1 MPLPLAAWAAYAL
14 SAKIAGDK
22 GRAAANA
29 KSTAEARSKGMGYL
43 VRNAD
48 NTVKMFY
55 DDQTKQVQ
63 SAIQGGGKLLKV
75 APAGTMSME
84 FTDKEKPEVI
94 TLYQYRDSKT
104 GDMSNPMSYEKF
116 TDLQKGTG
124 NVVAVGS
131 QKQGETP
138 VMFPQDMREAYWN
151 NVGANPQQKE
161 IQQYSATHP
170 KFITKDN
177 PSGEISGTYATVMA
191 GLTEAK
197 VALDDPKLNAFTYIE
212 TVDKN
217 GGTSIEDRKVFEFQA
232 TEESQSAIQYT
243 FKPNATWTPEDAPE
257 GYQKDDIL
265 ITYSSE
271 GATSQMQGYDLVET
285 SQGTMNY
292 DTNVPGGKGFNA
304 TSTTILSSNG
314 AGQNAVEKLTDAM
327 DAGEIPLLYRSET
340 NGMVGNKLKNIE
352 DMLASNINILTSN
365 PLLLNEIQT
374 GILEGKNEAVRYR
387 NAMFGFIVKDYEEER
402 ESVDGKKRI
411 SLNFSIPLEDYI
423 QKSPYAS
430 ALGLEGMSSLV
441 KTYDDKEKINLNN
454 TLKSQNTDANQIA
467 RVVSLPVD
475 GTASSVM
482 QSLLQ
487 GANGITNVVTLYPNK
502 YKDLVENSLLVKLV
516 DNVITTEM
524 KINGR
529 VLSKEEAALLR
540 FDSFVNYKTDANGM
554 QLRDENN
561 VRLLAEDQPIL
572 DILSELNKN
581 IVIPGTQDSRSITEL
596 DVLFQQLDPTV
607 AAVGAFSSTSK
618 DTVKKFVMGMPS
630 FDEAITV
637 VSQLLGSG
645 RGAQMAMNTK
655 YNFGGD
661 INEATKY
668 AANQRAVFDASSRAL
683 QVLRDALSTYTI
695 DEQGNVLGDST
706 AVGNIALFLEGGKYL
721 IGKVG
726 SLVGL
731 TPDNILNVGNDY
743 VLNARNTLAQRR
755 LPDGR
760 RAFESNQDG
769 LNMIQEDLK
778 TLSGEKYAQRGFF
791 LLVLA
796 YEVAAAIQGGTGGRT
811 ISDQDVALIFR
822 GLRQNWSDDPK
833 AQVAALRGVENTL
846 KRFNKRSSM
855 LKDPTDYKSQAAYL
869 ITEGMYVSSG
879 QNPEPLYSA
888 DTVVSS
894 ISNTST
900 SGGGQQGSTF
910 DATTPEGQKSVLDT
924 LNQRQKILGQ
934 PTFDNFG
941 SIPQSMVDDTIQS
954 MGGAL

>member
-55 DDQTKQVQ
+55 GDQTKQVQ

-84 FTDKEKPEVI
+84 FTDKEKPEVT
-94 TLYQYRDSKT
+94 TLFQYRDSNT
-104 GDMSNPMSYEKF
+104 GDMSNPMPYVNF
-116 TDLQKGTG
+116 TDLQKRTG

-170 KFITKDN
+170 KFITQDN

-191 GLTEAK
+191 GVTEAK

-212 TVDKN
+212 TVDEE
-217 GGTSIEDRKVFEFQA
+217 GRTSIKDREVFKFQA
-232 TEESQSAIQYT
+232 TEQSQSAIQYT

-314 AGQNAVEKLTDAM
+314 AGQNAVQKLTDAM

-454 TLKSQNTDANQIA
+454 TLKARNTDANQTA
-467 RVVSLPVD
+467 EVVSLPVD

-487 GANGITNVVTLYPNK
+487 GSNGITNVVTLYPNK

-529 VLSKEEAALLR
+529 VLSKKEAALLR

-607 AAVGAFSSTSK
+607 AAVGAFSPTSK

-637 VSQLLGSG
+637 VSQLLSSG

-855 LKDPTDYKSQAAYL
+855 LKDPKDYKSQAAYL

-879 QNPEPLYSA
+879 ENPEPLYSA

-924 LNQRQKILGQ
+924 LNQRQEILGQ
-934 PTFDNFG
+934 PTFNNFG

>member
-1 MPLPLAAWAAYAL
+1 MIDEVQKDKITYAE
-14 SAKIAGDK
+14 SPIKF
-22 GRAAANA
+22 
-29 KSTAEARSKGMGYL
+29 E
-43 VRNAD
+43 
-48 NTVKMFY
+48 
-55 DDQTKQVQ
+55 
-63 SAIQGGGKLLKV
+63 
-75 APAGTMSME
+75 AGTM
-84 FTDKEKPEVI
+84 
-94 TLYQYRDSKT
+94 
-104 GDMSNPMSYEKF
+104 
-116 TDLQKGTG
+116 
-124 NVVAVGS
+124 
-131 QKQGETP
+131 
-138 VMFPQDMREAYWN
+138 
-151 NVGANPQQKE
+151 
-161 IQQYSATHP
+161 
-170 KFITKDN
+170 
-177 PSGEISGTYATVMA
+177 
-191 GLTEAK
+191 
-197 VALDDPKLNAFTYIE
+197 
-212 TVDKN
+212 
-217 GGTSIEDRKVFEFQA
+217 
-232 TEESQSAIQYT
+232 
-243 FKPNATWTPEDAPE
+243 
-257 GYQKDDIL
+257 
-265 ITYSSE
+265 
-271 GATSQMQGYDLVET
+271 
-285 SQGTMNY
+285 
-292 DTNVPGGKGFNA
+292 
-304 TSTTILSSNG
+304 
-314 AGQNAVEKLTDAM
+314 
-327 DAGEIPLLYRSET
+327 
-340 NGMVGNKLKNIE
+340 
-352 DMLASNINILTSN
+352 
-365 PLLLNEIQT
+365 QT
-374 GILEGKNEAVRYR
+374 AE
-387 NAMFGFIVKDYEEER
+387 
-402 ESVDGKKRI
+402 
-411 SLNFSIPLEDYI
+411 
-423 QKSPYAS
+423 
-430 ALGLEGMSSLV
+430 
-441 KTYDDKEKINLNN
+441 
-454 TLKSQNTDANQIA
+454 
-467 RVVSLPVD
+467 VVSLSVD

-487 GANGITNVVTLYPNK
+487 GSNGITNVVTLYPNK

-529 VLSKEEAALLR
+529 VLSKKEAALLR

-607 AAVGAFSSTSK
+607 AAVGAFSPTSK

-637 VSQLLGSG
+637 VSQLLSSG

-855 LKDPTDYKSQAAYL
+855 LKDPKDYKSQAAYL

-910 DATTPEGQKSVLDT
+910 DATTPEGKEKVRT
-924 LNQRQKILGQ
+924 ILNKRQEILGQ

>member
-48 NTVKMFY
+48 NTVKMFFG
-55 DDQTKQVQ
+55 DQTEQLQ

-94 TLYQYRDSKT
+94 TLFQHRNPDT
-104 GDMSNPMSYEKF
+104 GDMSNPMPFKHF
-116 TDLQKGTG
+116 TDLQKRSG

-131 QKQGETP
+131 QKEGETP

-170 KFITKDN
+170 KFITEDN

-212 TVDKN
+212 TVDAK
-217 GGTSIEDRKVFEFQA
+217 GGTSIEDRKEFKFQA
-232 TEESQSAIQYT
+232 TEQSQSAIQYT
-243 FKPNATWTPEDAPE
+243 FKPNATWTPEDAPP
-257 GYQKDDIL
+257 GYQKDDIVV
-265 ITYSSE
+265 TFSTE

-285 SQGTMNY
+285 STGTMNY

-314 AGQNAVEKLTDAM
+314 AGQTAVQKLTDAM
-327 DAGEIPLLYRSET
+327 DAGEIPLLYKSET
-340 NGMVGNKLKNIE
+340 NGMVGNKLKNIG
-352 DMLASNINILTSN
+352 DMLASNINVLTSN
-365 PLLLNEIQT
+365 SLLLNEIQT
-374 GILEGKNEAVRYR
+374 GILEGKSEAVRYR
-387 NAMFGFIVKDYEEER
+387 NAMFGFIVQDYEEER
-402 ESVDGKKRI
+402 QSVDGKKRI
-411 SLNFSIPLEDYI
+411 SLNFSIPLEEYI
-423 QKSPYAS
+423 KKSPYAS

-441 KTYDDKEKINLNN
+441 KTYDDKEKINLSN
-454 TLKSQNTDANQIA
+454 TLTLQNTDTNQTA

-482 QSLLQ
+482 QGLLQ
-487 GANGITNVVTLYPNK
+487 GKNGITNVVTLYPNK

-516 DNVITTEM
+516 DNVITTEI

-540 FDSFVNYKTDANGM
+540 FDSFVKYKTDANGM

-695 DEQGNVLGDST
+695 DDQGNVLGDST

-900 SGGGQQGSTF
+900 SGGGQQGPTF

>member
-55 DDQTKQVQ
+55 GDQTKQVQ

-84 FTDKEKPEVI
+84 FTDKEKPEVT
-94 TLYQYRDSKT
+94 TLFQYRDSNT
-104 GDMSNPMSYEKF
+104 GDMSNPMPYVNF
-116 TDLQKGTG
+116 TDLQKRTG

-170 KFITKDN
+170 KFITQDN

-217 GGTSIEDRKVFEFQA
+217 GGTSMKDREVFKFQA
-232 TEESQSAIQYT
+232 TEQSQSAIQYT

-454 TLKSQNTDANQIA
+454 TLKARNTDANQTA
-467 RVVSLPVD
+467 EVVSLPVD

-487 GANGITNVVTLYPNK
+487 GSNGITNVVTLYPNK

-529 VLSKEEAALLR
+529 VLSKKEAALLR

-637 VSQLLGSG
+637 VSQLLSSG

-855 LKDPTDYKSQAAYL
+855 LKDPKDYKSQAAYL

-879 QNPEPLYSA
+879 ENPEPLYSA

-900 SGGGQQGSTF
+900 SGGGQQGPTF

-924 LNQRQKILGQ
+924 LNQRQEILGQ
-934 PTFDNFG
+934 PTFNNFG

>member
-29 KSTAEARSKGMGYL
+29 KSTAEARSKEMGYL

-48 NTVKMFY
+48 NTVKMFFG
-55 DDQTKQVQ
+55 DQTEQVQ
-63 SAIQGGGKLLKV
+63 SSIQGGGKLLKV

-94 TLYQYRDSKT
+94 TLFQYRDSNT
-104 GDMSNPMSYEKF
+104 GDMSNPMPFDKF
-116 TDLQKGTG
+116 TDLQKRTG

-131 QKQGETP
+131 QKEGETP
-138 VMFPQDMREAYWN
+138 VMFPEDMRAAYWN

-170 KFITKDN
+170 KFITQDN

-191 GLTEAK
+191 GVIEAK

-217 GGTSIEDRKVFEFQA
+217 GGTSMKDREVFKFQA

-243 FKPNATWTPEDAPE
+243 FKPSATWKPEDAPA
-257 GYQKDDIL
+257 GFQKDDVV

-271 GATSQMQGYDLVET
+271 GATSQLQGYDLVET
-285 SQGTMNY
+285 STGSINY
-292 DTNVPGGKGFNA
+292 DTNVPGGKTFNA
-304 TSTTILSSNG
+304 TSTTILSSSG
-314 AGQNAVEKLTDAM
+314 TGQNAVQKLADAM
-327 DAGEIPLLYRSET
+327 DAGEIPLLYKSET
-340 NGMVGNKLKNIE
+340 NGMVGNKLKSIE

-365 PLLLNEIQT
+365 SPLLNEIQT
-374 GILEGKNEAVRYR
+374 GILEGKSEAVRYR

-402 ESVDGKKRI
+402 TSVDGKKRI

-423 QKSPYAS
+423 KKSPYAS

-441 KTYDDKEKINLNN
+441 KTYDDKEKINLGN
-454 TLKSQNTDANQIA
+454 TLTLENTDTNQTA
-467 RVVSLPVD
+467 RVVALPVD

-487 GANGITNVVTLYPNK
+487 GANAITNVVTLYPNK

-516 DNVITTEM
+516 DNVTTTEI

-554 QLRDENN
+554 QLRNENN

-581 IVIPGTQDSRSITEL
+581 IVIPGTQDSRPITEL

-855 LKDPTDYKSQAAYL
+855 LKDPKDYKSQAAYL

-879 QNPEPLYSA
+879 ENPEPLYSA

-910 DATTPEGQKSVLDT
+910 DATTPEGQKKVLDAANFTRRT
-924 LNQRQKILGQ
+924 LKLELFED
-934 PTFDNFG
+934 FD
-941 SIPQSMVDDTIQS
+941 SIPADTVREIVQG

>member
-104 GDMSNPMSYEKF
+104 GDMSNPMPYEKF

-138 VMFPQDMREAYWN
+138 VMFPQDMREAYWS

-170 KFITKDN
+170 KFITEDN

-910 DATTPEGQKSVLDT
+910 DATTPEGKEKVRT
-924 LNQRQKILGQ
+924 ILNKRQEILGQ
-934 PTFDNFG
+934 PTFDNFD